1 LSLAPDLKRRPP
13 DDVRSVLEEFGI
25 VHKMPFVGM
34 AYNDRLSGAKWR
46 FVSNLPH
53 LVITSDTFS
62 YA

>member
-1 LSLAPDLKRRPP
+1 LSLASDLKRRPP
-13 DDVRSVLEEFGI
+13 GNGRSVLEAFGI

-46 FVSNLPH
+46 FVSDLSH